1 MGRTD
6 SQGNLNAL
14 DFLMHL
20 TKKKLI
26 ISLIFFK
33 GWNRKVIP
41 SSGSADS
48 SVWSEIYKS

>member
-14 DFLMHL
+14 DFLLHL
-20 TKKKLI
+20 TKKNTNHFANI
-26 ISLIFFK
+26 FK

-48 SVWSEIYKS
+48 SVWSEI